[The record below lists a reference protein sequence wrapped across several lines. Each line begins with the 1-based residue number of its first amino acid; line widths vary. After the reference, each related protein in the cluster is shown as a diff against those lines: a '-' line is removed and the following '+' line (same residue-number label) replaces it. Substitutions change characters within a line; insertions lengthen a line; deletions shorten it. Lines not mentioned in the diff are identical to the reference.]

1 VEVDAMERTTAIPST
16 QTGDDLR
23 PSDVRDRVRAAL
35 EANAA
40 ELAARRR
47 WATIYHGGRLTPAQ
61 VRDALAR
68 HLLETLATLPPAA

>member
-1 VEVDAMERTTAIPST
+1 MERTTVILST
-16 QTGDDLR
+16 QTDDDDLR

-47 WATIYHGGRLTPAQ
+47 WATIYRGGRRAPAQ
-61 VRDALAR
+61 ARDARAR